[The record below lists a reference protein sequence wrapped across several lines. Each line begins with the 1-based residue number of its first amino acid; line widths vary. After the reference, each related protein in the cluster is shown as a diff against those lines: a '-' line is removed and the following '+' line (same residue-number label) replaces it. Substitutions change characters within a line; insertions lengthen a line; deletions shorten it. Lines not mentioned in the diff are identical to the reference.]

1 MEVLQIL
8 ILSVIQGLTEFLP
21 ISSSAHLI
29 ITSSILGQE
38 TQSITVDI
46 FAHGGSLFAVIIYF
60 RAELA
65 DALKDYKLSSGDSFL
80 NKLLLGSLPIL
91 ITGFLLRDFISEN
104 LRTLDIIAFS
114 TIFFGILLWIAD
126 RASKDQTPYES
137 VTFKHAFFIGLAQC
151 LALIPGTS
159 RSAITIICALF
170 LSYSRTVASKFA
182 FMLAIPTLGIIFFSE
197 IISLGFTSSEI
208 NWLDVLL
215 VSTFS
220 FLSSYLCIG
229 IFLNLIERIGFTP
242 FVVYRVLLGIFLLFL
257 AY

>member
-8 ILSVIQGLTEFLP
+8 ILSIIQGLTEFLP

-29 ITSSILGQE
+29 ISSSILGQE

-60 RAELA
+60 RVELA
-65 DALKDYKLSSGDSFL
+65 DALKDYKFSSSDSFL
-80 NKLLLGSLPIL
+80 NKLFLGSFPIL
-91 ITGFLLRDFISEN
+91 IIGFFFREFISEN
-104 LRTLDIIAFS
+104 LRTLDIISIS

-126 RASKDQTPYES
+126 RTTNDQSPNES

-170 LSYSRTVASKFA
+170 LSYSRTIASKFA
-182 FMLAIPTLGIIFFSE
+182 FMLAIPTLGIILLSE
-197 IISLGFTSSEI
+197 VISLGFSPIEI
-208 NWLDVLL
+208 NWLDALL
-215 VSTFS
+215 VLTFS

-229 IFLNLIERIGFTP
+229 IFLKLIERIGFTP
-242 FVVYRVLLGIFLLFL
+242 FVIYRVLLGTFLLFL

>member
-104 LRTLDIIAFS
+104 LRTLDIIALS

-126 RASKDQTPYES
+126 RG
-137 VTFKHAFFIGLAQC
+137 FKRTN
-151 LALIPGTS
+151 AL
-159 RSAITIICALF
+159 
-170 LSYSRTVASKFA
+170 
-182 FMLAIPTLGIIFFSE
+182 
-197 IISLGFTSSEI
+197 
-208 NWLDVLL
+208 
-215 VSTFS
+215 
-220 FLSSYLCIG
+220 
-229 IFLNLIERIGFTP
+229 
-242 FVVYRVLLGIFLLFL
+242 
-257 AY
+257 

>member
-8 ILSVIQGLTEFLP
+8 ILSIIQGLTEFLP

-65 DALKDYKLSSGDSFL
+65 EALQDYKLSSSDSFL

-104 LRTLDIIAFS
+104 LRTLDIIALS

-126 RASKDQTPYES
+126 RGSKEQTPYES
-137 VTFKHAFFIGLAQC
+137 VTFKHAFFMAG
-151 LALIPGTS
+151 P
-159 RSAITIICALF
+159 TI
-170 LSYSRTVASKFA
+170 
-182 FMLAIPTLGIIFFSE
+182 
-197 IISLGFTSSEI
+197 
-208 NWLDVLL
+208 
-215 VSTFS
+215 
-220 FLSSYLCIG
+220 
-229 IFLNLIERIGFTP
+229 
-242 FVVYRVLLGIFLLFL
+242 
-257 AY
+257 

>member
-8 ILSVIQGLTEFLP
+8 ILSIIQGLTEFLP

-29 ITSSILGQE
+29 ISSSILGQQ

-65 DALKDYKLSSGDSFL
+65 YALKDYKFSSSDSFL
-80 NKLLLGSLPIL
+80 NKLFLGSFPIL
-91 ITGFLLRDFISEN
+91 IIGFFFREFISEN
-104 LRTLDIIAFS
+104 LRTLDIIAIS

-126 RASKDQTPYES
+126 RTTKDQSSNES
-137 VTFKHAFFIGLAQC
+137 VSLKHAFFIGLAQC

-170 LSYSRTVASKFA
+170 LSYSRTIASKFA
-182 FMLAIPTLGIIFFSE
+182 FMLAIPTLGVILLSE
-197 IISLGFTSSEI
+197 VISLGFSPLEI

-215 VSTFS
+215 VLTFS

-229 IFLNLIERIGFTP
+229 IFLKLIERIGFTP
-242 FVVYRVLLGIFLLFL
+242 FVIYRVLLGIFLLFL

>member
-8 ILSVIQGLTEFLP
+8 ILSIIQGLTEFLP

-29 ITSSILGQE
+29 ISSSILGQE

-60 RAELA
+60 RVELA
-65 DALKDYKLSSGDSFL
+65 DALKDYKFSSSDSFL
-80 NKLLLGSLPIL
+80 NKLFLGSFPIL
-91 ITGFLLRDFISEN
+91 IIGFFFREFISEN
-104 LRTLDIIAFS
+104 LRTLDIISIS

-126 RASKDQTPYES
+126 RTTKDQSPNES
-137 VTFKHAFFIGLAQC
+137 VTFKHAFLIGLAQC

-170 LSYSRTVASKFA
+170 LSYSRTIASKFA
-182 FMLAIPTLGIIFFSE
+182 FMLAIPTLGIILLSE
-197 IISLGFTSSEI
+197 VISLGFSPLEI
-208 NWLDVLL
+208 NLLDVLL
-215 VSTFS
+215 VLTFS

-229 IFLNLIERIGFTP
+229 IFLKLIERIGFTP
-242 FVVYRVLLGIFLLFL
+242 FVIYRVLLGTFLLFL

>member
-8 ILSVIQGLTEFLP
+8 ILSIIQGLTEFLP

-29 ITSSILGQE
+29 ISSSILGQE

-60 RAELA
+60 RVELA
-65 DALKDYKLSSGDSFL
+65 DALKDYKFSSSDSFL
-80 NKLLLGSLPIL
+80 NKLFLGSFPIL
-91 ITGFLLRDFISEN
+91 IIGFFFREFISEN
-104 LRTLDIIAFS
+104 LRTLDIISIS

-126 RASKDQTPYES
+126 RTTKDQSPNES

-170 LSYSRTVASKFA
+170 LSYSRTIASKFA
-182 FMLAIPTLGIIFFSE
+182 FMLAIPTLGIILLSE
-197 IISLGFTSSEI
+197 VISLGFSPLEI
-208 NWLDVLL
+208 NLLDVLL
-215 VSTFS
+215 VLTFS

-229 IFLNLIERIGFTP
+229 IFLKLIERIGFTP
-242 FVVYRVLLGIFLLFL
+242 FVIYRVLLGTFLLFL

>member
-8 ILSVIQGLTEFLP
+8 ILSIIQGLTEFLP

-29 ITSSILGQE
+29 ISSSILGHE

-65 DALKDYKLSSGDSFL
+65 DALKDYKFSSSDSFL
-80 NKLLLGSLPIL
+80 NKLFLGSFPIL
-91 ITGFLLRDFISEN
+91 IIGFFFREFISEN
-104 LRTLDIIAFS
+104 LRTLDIIAIS

-126 RASKDQTPYES
+126 RTTKDQLPNES

-170 LSYSRTVASKFA
+170 LSYSRTIASKFA
-182 FMLAIPTLGIIFFSE
+182 FMLAIPTLGVILLSE
-197 IISLGFTSSEI
+197 VISLGFSPLEI

-215 VSTFS
+215 VLTFS

-229 IFLNLIERIGFTP
+229 IFLKLIERIGFTP
-242 FVVYRVLLGIFLLFL
+242 FVIYRVLLGTFLLFL

>member
-8 ILSVIQGLTEFLP
+8 ILSIIQGLTEFLP

-29 ITSSILGQE
+29 ISSSILGQE

-65 DALKDYKLSSGDSFL
+65 DALKDYKFSSSDSFL
-80 NKLLLGSLPIL
+80 NKLFLGSFPIL
-91 ITGFLLRDFISEN
+91 IIGFFFREFISEN
-104 LRTLDIIAFS
+104 LRTLDIIAIS

-126 RASKDQTPYES
+126 RTTKDQLPNES
-137 VTFKHAFFIGLAQC
+137 VTFKHAFLIGLAQC

-170 LSYSRTVASKFA
+170 LSYSRTIASKFA
-182 FMLAIPTLGIIFFSE
+182 FMLAIPTLGVILLSE
-197 IISLGFTSSEI
+197 VISLGFSPLEI

-215 VSTFS
+215 VLTFS

-229 IFLNLIERIGFTP
+229 IFLKLIERIGFTP
-242 FVVYRVLLGIFLLFL
+242 FVIYRVLLGTFLLFL
-257 AY
+257 TY

>member
-29 ITSSILGQE
+29 ITSSILGNE

-65 DALKDYKLSSGDSFL
+65 DALKDYKLSSSDSFF

-104 LRTLDIIAFS
+104 LRTLEIIALS
-114 TIFFGILLWIAD
+114 TIFLVFFFWLLT
-126 RASKDQTPYES
+126 KVQ
-137 VTFKHAFFIGLAQC
+137 KN
-151 LALIPGTS
+151 
-159 RSAITIICALF
+159 
-170 LSYSRTVASKFA
+170 K
-182 FMLAIPTLGIIFFSE
+182 
-197 IISLGFTSSEI
+197 
-208 NWLDVLL
+208 
-215 VSTFS
+215 
-220 FLSSYLCIG
+220 
-229 IFLNLIERIGFTP
+229 
-242 FVVYRVLLGIFLLFL
+242 
-257 AY
+257 